1 MRKQTEMMFLDLP
14 IWDYRMRAT
23 LTQMTTLLNGMCRSV
38 AKNKEFLDWM
48 NAQKF
53 DLAFAYMADACPVG
67 IIHYAKIPTW
77 IWLSSAGLVDFAAYY
92 MGVPMVP
99 SYSPPITME
108 STDEMNFFERT
119 KSLLGQIL
127 LVTIWKRTFADQ
139 ETAIFREIDPNFPHI
154 VELAQKCPL
163 VMVNSNELYEF
174 PRPTLAKIVNVGGV
188 GIQLKDAKPLN
199 PEFQRIVDKCEGL
212 VVFSFGS
219 VAPSHLMPDSWK
231 TAFLEAFARFPS
243 LNFVLRYE
251 GEDLKGVIN
260 TGVPMITVA
269 LWGDQPR
276 NAKMAAKLGIAV
288 NLQKNDISTTT
299 VTEALNKVINGKR
312 KGTQYFPDFSY
323 SQNVKRLSLMV
334 KKKPVS
340 PNHLVVAWAEF
351 VAEFKTLD
359 NLVPAGT
366 KLNFI
371 QYHSL
376 DVIGFLLAVTIL
388 VLFVFWKI
396 LRFLF
401 SELYNLS
408 LKIRKQKQ
416 TMVAPS
422 MQEWATSQISITL
435 QRPTVPRHVVYARSG
450 DCSTELI
457 KYKRFSKPNVSLFGF
472 ESHSSESPKG
482 R

>member
-1 MRKQTEMMFLDLP
+1 MTGGSHYDLIATLQMAMLLTYILVPVFILNWASAYKMVLLVADVTNSNFLWSHSSDVKRIKEVKIHHVNASIGVRREDFLRKQTEMMFLDLP

-23 LTQMTTLLNGMCRSV
+23 LTQMTTLLNGMCQSV
-38 AKNKEFLDWM
+38 AKNKEFLDWIV
-48 NAQKF
+48 AQKF

-108 STDEMNFFERT
+108 STDEMNFFDRT

-127 LVTIWKRTFADQ
+127 LVTIWQKTFADQ

-188 GIQLKDAKPLN
+188 GIQLKDVKPLN
-199 PEFQRIVDKCEGL
+199 AEFQRIVDKCEGL

-219 VAPSHLMPDSWK
+219 VAPSHLMPNTWK
-231 TAFLEAFARFPS
+231 TAFLEAFARFPN

-251 GEDLKGVIN
+251 GEDLKDRLPPNVYLFKWLPQTDLLRHPKTIAIITHGGYNSLQEVIN

-288 NLQKNDISTTT
+288 NLQKNDISTNT
-299 VTEALNKVINGKR
+299 VTEALNKLFAK
-312 KGTQYFPDFSY
+312 
-323 SQNVKRLSLMV
+323 SQTIIVDGQEETGEPESSRGC
-334 KKKPVS
+334 
-340 PNHLVVAWAEF
+340 LV
-351 VAEFKTLD
+351 
-359 NLVPAGT
+359 
-366 KLNFI
+366 
-371 QYHSL
+371 
-376 DVIGFLLAVTIL
+376 
-388 VLFVFWKI
+388 
-396 LRFLF
+396 R
-401 SELYNLS
+401 
-408 LKIRKQKQ
+408 IR
-416 TMVAPS
+416 
-422 MQEWATSQISITL
+422 
-435 QRPTVPRHVVYARSG
+435 R
-450 DCSTELI
+450 
-457 KYKRFSKPNVSLFGF
+457 
-472 ESHSSESPKG
+472 
-482 R
+482 